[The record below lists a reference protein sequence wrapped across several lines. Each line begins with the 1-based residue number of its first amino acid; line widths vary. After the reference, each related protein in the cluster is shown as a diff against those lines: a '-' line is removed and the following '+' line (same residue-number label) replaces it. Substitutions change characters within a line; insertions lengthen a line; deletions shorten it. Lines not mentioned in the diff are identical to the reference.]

1 MGYRELFLVL
11 ASVILLTLLMTQINS
26 NTVEGRE
33 AMQQL
38 EFEHT
43 AAAIAQQFI
52 EEAKSKKFDA
62 QIGMVDAAD
71 PDNFTPWNNLGAG
84 GWENYPNFNDVDDYH
99 NFSRT
104 VYVNGE
110 NFEADSTVTDGIP
123 FNVSIQVQ
131 YVSVDNPDSVITDES
146 HFKRMTVTVT
156 SNYIPSSI
164 VVKHVFSYYGVNL

>member
-38 EFEHT
+38 ELEHV
-43 AAAIAQQFI
+43 AAAIAQQFV
-52 EEAKSKKFDA
+52 EEAKSKNFDA
-62 QIGMVDAAD
+62 QIGMVDPVD
-71 PDNFTPWNNLGAG
+71 PNNFTPWNNLGAG
-84 GWENYPNFNDVDDYH
+84 GWESYPNFNDVDDY
-99 NFSRT
+99 NNLSRT

-110 NFEADSTVTDGIP
+110 SFEPDSTNGIP
-123 FNVSIQVQ
+123 FNVSIAVQ
-131 YVSVDNPDSVITDES
+131 YVSTDDPDSVITDES
-146 HFKRMTVTVT
+146 HFKRMTVTVS
-156 SNYIPSSI
+156 SNYIPGSV